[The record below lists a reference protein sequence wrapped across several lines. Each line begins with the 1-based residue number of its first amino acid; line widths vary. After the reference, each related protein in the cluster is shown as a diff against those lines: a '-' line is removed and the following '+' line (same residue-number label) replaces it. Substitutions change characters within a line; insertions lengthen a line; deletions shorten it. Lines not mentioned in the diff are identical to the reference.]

1 MFHVERTLGNAMNK
15 GRSLLFLLFFVV
27 YSCGT
32 IKPNVQIPK
41 YILVQN
47 SKENLKSK
55 PLTAFVFVNNKRQLP
70 FEQYLSYKFRIDNI
84 TEKEFW
90 ISIENKKYKLIVYDY
105 TEFEKY
111 FNSSNYAVINLE
123 PANVEVQDKRDF
135 IAISMINSYNEDC
148 LAEGSLY
155 QTIAIKYLK
164 KLKDEYY
171 NQ

>member
-1 MFHVERTLGNAMNK
+1 MFHVERTLSTTINK
-15 GRSLLFLLFFVV
+15 GKYLFFFLFFAV

-32 IKPNVQIPK
+32 MKPNIQIED
-41 YILVQN
+41 YLLVAN
-47 SKENLKSK
+47 GTEIIENKA
-55 PLTAFVFVNNKRQLP
+55 LTAFIFENNKRQIP
-70 FEQYLSYKFRIDNI
+70 IEQYLSWKLNIDTYNQN
-84 TEKEFW
+84 EFW
-90 ISIENKKYKLIVYDY
+90 ITIDSKKYKLIIYDY

-123 PANVEVQDKRDF
+123 PANVEIQDKRDF

-155 QTIAIKYLK
+155 QDMAVKYLK
-164 KLKDEYY
+164 KLKDEFN